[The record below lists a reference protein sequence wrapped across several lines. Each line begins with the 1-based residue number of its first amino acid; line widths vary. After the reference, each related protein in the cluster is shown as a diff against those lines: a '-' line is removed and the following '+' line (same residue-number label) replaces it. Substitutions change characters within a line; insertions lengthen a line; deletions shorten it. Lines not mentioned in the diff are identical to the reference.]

1 MGERPGGR
9 FVSAQ
14 TKHKKDRL
22 FMALLDAI
30 NQNTRSLRNA
40 SLAAANQAVRQIRK
54 DRIAGIEQAISE
66 IYGEGLLTKEQ
77 WAQLRRTAAEA
88 SDANS

>member
-1 MGERPGGR
+1 MN
-9 FVSAQ
+9 
-14 TKHKKDRL
+14 KKSGDRL

-30 NQNTRSLRNA
+30 NQNTRPLR
-40 SLAAANQAVRQIRK
+40 SVPTSSAAAQAVRHIRK